1 MNPERIYRYGL
12 RLGGG
17 IILLIGLGHIAMPT
31 MGYPPDIVS
40 GWSAAAIDH
49 FYYLATYFICAAL
62 ISIGGLSLAF
72 ASLVPSAASALFA
85 AAMAGLWAVRLAL
98 EMLYPVDV
106 PIYFVDSPH
115 GTITLA
121 VAVAAASYA
130 AAAIA
135 AWKIATHPQSG
146 ENGMMFSR

>member
-1 MNPERIYRYGL
+1 MSTEMIYRYGL

-40 GWSAAAIDH
+40 GWSAAALDH

-62 ISIGGLSLAF
+62 ISIGGLSLAY
-72 ASLVPSAASALFA
+72 ASLAPSAASALFA
-85 AAMAGLWAVRLAL
+85 AAMAGLWAVRFAL

-106 PIYFVDSPH
+106 PIYFVETPH
-115 GTITLA
+115 TGIVVA
-121 VAVAAASYA
+121 VAVAAASYTM
-130 AAAIA
+130 AAIA
-135 AWKIATHPQSG
+135 AWKIASRPRSG
-146 ENGMMFSR
+146 EDGMAFSR